1 MSLLNDTMVIYN
13 QKPLWV
19 IVLIYCLTVFVCFL
33 SCSYNY
39 RRLSIYSSV
48 RTEDSTTAALCQMSI
63 RLETPPLTFPF
74 RWGALWQVKLRMHML
89 CTDFFKFVGFHQTP
103 FQNSELDTSRTTRH
117 HGLVDRVYRERNR
130 ITSPHCRPLS
140 VDKHGRQISLMS
152 LLMKADK
159 CFDLCG
165 LRKHMFHMSAI
176 HLSWHYEV
184 LNVES
189 HIDSC
194 PYASVYLSPPP
205 DTSWR
210 RWEFII
216 TVCLHVLKTVHMCWS
231 SSCWNSMSV
240 RILHSQHL
248 HNLF

>member
-74 RWGALWQVKLRMHML
+74 RWGSLWQVKLRMHML

-165 LRKHMFHMSAI
+165 LRKHICFKCLRFTYPDIMKSLMLNLTLIAVRMPLCICHPHLIPAGGGESLYSQSA
-176 HLSWHYEV
+176 
-184 LNVES
+184 
-189 HIDSC
+189 C
-194 PYASVYLSPPP
+194 
-205 DTSWR
+205 
-210 RWEFII
+210 
-216 TVCLHVLKTVHMCWS
+216 MCWRLYI
-231 SSCWNSMSV
+231 CAGV
-240 RILHSQHL
+240 VAVEIACQ
-248 HNLF
+248 